1 MRKASVQTNPQ
12 AHYSPH
18 SCYKSSTVIR
28 IINSTNTN
36 STFQTLIL
44 ELRDAGK
51 ILREIRQTPLDKYR
65 QSRRN
70 DPENKGLKQ
79 TLEQDSAV
87 LLKANEPFKGSEEN
101 KSTECVVMVSQVD
114 IILL

>member
-1 MRKASVQTNPQ
+1 MRKASVQTIPQ

-18 SCYKSSTVIR
+18 SCYKSFAVIR

-36 STFQTLIL
+36 STFQSLIL
-44 ELRDAGK
+44 QLRDAGK
-51 ILREIRQTPLDKYR
+51 ILREIRQTPLDKYW

-70 DPENKGLKQ
+70 DPENEGLRQ

-101 KSTECVVMVSQVD
+101 KSTECTVMVSQVD